1 MGATFCAHLLLY
13 VGLQDKEVV
22 VVFYHWKDLYFH
34 SWYKFIG
41 IEMWFRNVNTA
52 PFI

>member
-22 VVFYHWKDLYFH
+22 VFCFTTEKTSIFTVDTN
-34 SWYKFIG
+34 S
-41 IEMWFRNVNTA
+41 
-52 PFI
+52 